1 MDPLTGLITGLPDDA
16 DAGEYRM
23 RFFVE
28 DAAGERATSEE
39 LSLWVQNVNIP
50 PVLEVVADLST
61 DEDRFFYY
69 QLTASDDDTDTL
81 SFSGVSLPDWLAV
94 SSNGLIT
101 GTPTNDDVGSHSVTV
116 EVTDS
121 GGATDQQTFTLTV
134 HNVND
139 APELILDPNELGTIW
154 YVASEGEYYSHQLGV
169 NDDDL
174 NDTHVFG
181 YELISFDPFGGGY
194 GDFKDPSTPIWFS
207 LDPLTGLITG
217 LPDDA
222 DAGEYR
228 MRFFVEDAAGERAT
242 SEELSLW
249 VQNVNIP
256 PVLEVVADLSTDE
269 DRFFYYQL
277 TASDDDTD
285 DQLYYSIVSGPSWLA
300 WMKMV
305 NYSANRMI

>member
-1 MDPLTGLITGLPDDA
+1 MITGLPDDA

-101 GTPTNDDVGSHSVTV
+101 RHPTNDDVGSHSVTV

-154 YVASEGEYYSHQLGV
+154 YVAMGRVLFSSMGV

-217 LPDDA
+217 LPDDRC
-222 DAGEYR
+222 GGYR

-256 PVLEVVADLSTDE
+256 PVLEVVADLST
-269 DRFFYYQL
+269 
-277 TASDDDTD
+277 
-285 DQLYYSIVSGPSWLA
+285 
-300 WMKMV
+300 MKIG
-305 NYSANRMI
+305 SFTIS